1 MASSCGVFSASANVS
16 QAAITAFISYYLVKI
31 VPYWGLSLIA
41 TTVLFFAPLVYK
53 SNQQFIDEHL
63 RQATEVVSS
72 QTAQLREATQK
83 TTAQYTEVTKQYMG
97 DYTAKAQELIR
108 GRSASPEAR
117 TKAAP
122 TGVKP
127 APTSATSTT
136 PIKKEYT
143 GADFPEPPKA
153 EFQPATLPV
162 VHTEDP
168 VIKPND
174 PALKTADPL
183 LS

>member
-1 MASSCGVFSASANVS
+1 
-16 QAAITAFISYYLVKI
+16 
-31 VPYWGLSLIA
+31 
-41 TTVLFFAPLVYK
+41 
-53 SNQQFIDEHL
+53 
-63 RQATEVVSS
+63 
-72 QTAQLREATQK
+72 
-83 TTAQYTEVTKQYMG
+83 MG

-117 TKAAP
+117 TK
-122 TGVKP
+122 P
-127 APTSATSTT
+127 APA
-136 PIKKEYT
+136 PVKKEYKDT
-143 GADFPEPPKA
+143 DFPEAPKA
-153 EFQPATLPV
+153 SFESKAPE